1 MEVILVMKISVGIDL
16 GTTFSVAAHVNEF
29 GQAEEIVDQ
38 ARRNAPS
45 IPSVVYYQ
53 NENTVLIGEA
63 ALAEMEA
70 YPDKVIR
77 SAKRFMN
84 EVFKRPA
91 EVPQTETPVTFS
103 AKVLG
108 AIKQYVEEHEN
119 GYEIENAV
127 ITVPAYFDAMQINLT
142 KDAAAIAQIDVLGVI
157 NEPMAAAIYYCAN
170 AAPENK
176 KFLVYDLGGGTFD
189 VVVIDYRIN
198 DDGVAEIATLA
209 QDGNHQLGGDD
220 WDRRLMAFLLNKARE
235 TDPSVPSK
243 LEEMDPHERQKL
255 WEKANAAK
263 LALSRNPQKDVT
275 ITVNSDNFEI
285 PVTVEDFERETKVY
299 LDETGERV
307 DKVLRDCNLTED
319 DIDLVLLV
327 GGSTYMPMVQNYVR
341 EKFGADKVK
350 FNNPNLAVAYGAA
363 IYAHNLHKY
372 LEKNEEIKRIEAG
385 EESENENWTL
395 EPSSKGAVVDGP
407 PPPTIIFSAPR
418 SIGVR
423 SLVGEDLYVTNM
435 IFLGEP
441 VKVGETIESEKIF
454 SCKQDGSFEVPFY
467 SNLRRERFNG
477 AAAEYST
484 AEEYANANS
493 DALIKV
499 SFDASALSEENAYV
513 SERSSDSLSYMAS
526 VFFADDKI
534 KENDQV
540 RVTIRY
546 SQNGSDAS
554 VEHIPTGLTKECE
567 LINTNTSTQEQLET
581 ATSEQAA
588 TSLERV

>member
-1 MEVILVMKISVGIDL
+1 MKISVGIDL

-142 KDAAAIAQIDVLGVI
+142 KD
-157 NEPMAAAIYYCAN
+157 AAAIYYCAN

-307 DKVLRDCNLTED
+307 DKVLRDCKLTED

-363 IYAHNLHKY
+363 IYAKNLDKY
-372 LEKNEEIKRIEAG
+372 KEKKEETERREAEKEGDEPWIIKPSTKG
-385 EESENENWTL
+385 ELT
-395 EPSSKGAVVDGP
+395 DGP
-407 PPPTIIFSAPR
+407 TPPMIIFSAPR

-423 SLVGEDLYVTNM
+423 SLVGDDLYVTNM

-454 SCKQDGSFEVPFY
+454 SCKQDGRFEVPFY
-467 SNLRRERFNG
+467 SNLRRERFAG
-477 AAAEYST
+477 VAADYRT
-484 AEEYANANS
+484 AEDYVNANS

-499 SFDASALSEENAYV
+499 IYDTAAISDENAYV
-513 SERSSDSLSYMAS
+513 SDRSADSLSYMAS
-526 VFFADDKI
+526 LYFEEDKI
-534 KENDQV
+534 KENDPV

-546 SQNGSDAS
+546 SQDGADAT
-554 VEHIPTGLTKECE
+554 VEHIPTGTIKECE
-567 LINTNTSTQEQLET
+567 LINNNTLTQAEIE
-581 ATSEQAA
+581 SEKTKQAA
-588 TSLERV
+588 TTLERV